1 MVWNMKGSESR
12 FLFCI
17 RIDGRDD
24 LDYNELT
31 PPIGG
36 MERWFIVKTL
46 KFKIQG
52 MTCSSCAARIDDVLN
67 DIEGILD
74 SRINL
79 ANDTLHVDIDDA
91 RIDERSIQEMISKI
105 GYDATS
111 LDDNAV
117 TKTFKVIGMSCQMC
131 ASHVTRRVSELDGVK
146 DAHVNL
152 ATDQLS
158 IRYEKNRI
166 KPVRIKEA
174 LQEIGYDLDLDKR
187 LEKAKNDEHTRMILA
202 RNKMV
207 KSAILT
213 SVIMMLMVID
223 MWIVEI
229 PFYVPVVAL
238 FAAPVVFV
246 FGIDVHKKSLRSLKS
261 GRPNMDV
268 LVSLGSLPPYVI
280 GLLGIFFPMTTFIE
294 MAATIMTFH
303 LIGKFLESR
312 AKGRASQAIEKLLAL
327 SPERARIIVDGEER
341 EVMTSELQIGDIMM
355 IRPGE
360 RVPIDGTIVSG
371 KSQIDESLATG
382 ESMPV
387 LKEIGDEVIGA
398 TINYEG
404 SLQVKVTKT
413 GNDTFL
419 AKVVELV
426 ESCQGSKVP
435 IQAFADR
442 VTGYFVPVIMILS
455 VLTFFSF
462 LIFSAFH
469 LNILSFMEGYLPWIN
484 SEQTPLRLAF
494 ITSTAVLV
502 IACPCALGL
511 GTPTALMVGSGIGA
525 KQGILIR
532 NGEAVQTLKDVQAI
546 AFDKTGTLTYGKP
559 EVTNRYVIHGDEAKL
574 IERAASLEHHAR
586 HPLATA
592 VLADAKSRG
601 IPLKEV
607 LDFAS
612 ITGMGLTGSIDGK
625 TILIGNRRLM
635 ETHAIDTKAYED
647 VISGFEAEAK
657 TVLLVAEGKQLIGMI
672 AVADRLKSGVKE
684 AMNAL
689 ASMGIETVMITGDNE
704 RTARAIGNQANIKQI
719 VAGVTPD
726 GKVQALESLQK
737 TGRIVAMVGD
747 GMNDAPALKQ
757 ANVGIALGTGTDI
770 AIEAADITLV
780 SSEID
785 VVIKA
790 ITLSKATFKKIKEN
804 YFWAWIYNAIAIPFA
819 MFGLL
824 HPMIGAA
831 MMSLSSLN
839 VIYNSLRLKKTDLGR
854 RTT

>member
-1 MVWNMKGSESR
+1 M
-12 FLFCI
+12 
-17 RIDGRDD
+17 
-24 LDYNELT
+24 
-31 PPIGG
+31 
-36 MERWFIVKTL
+36 KTL
-46 KFKIQG
+46 KFKIHG
-52 MTCSSCAARIDDVLN
+52 MTCSSCATRIDDVLN
-67 DIEGILD
+67 DVEGVLE

-79 ANDTLHVDIDDA
+79 ANDMLHVDVDDT
-91 RIDERSIQEMISKI
+91 RIDESRIREMIRKI

-111 LDDNAV
+111 LDDKAV
-117 TKTFKVIGMSCQMC
+117 TKTFKVIGMTCQMC
-131 ASHVTRRVSELDGVK
+131 ATHVAKSVSKLDGVK
-146 DAHVNL
+146 EANVNL
-152 ATDQLS
+152 ASGQLKVS
-158 IRYEKNRI
+158 YDGNGIRPMRF
-166 KPVRIKEA
+166 KEA
-174 LQEIGYDLDLDKR
+174 LQEIGYDLDL
-187 LEKAKNDEHTRMILA
+187 EKSLDAAKQDDHARMTLA

-213 SVIMMLMVID
+213 SIIMILMVMD
-223 MWIVEI
+223 MFLVDI
-229 PFYVPVVAL
+229 PFYVPIVAL
-238 FAAPVVFV
+238 IAAPVVFV
-246 FGIDVHKKSLRSLKS
+246 FGLDVHKKSLKSLKS

-268 LVSLGSLPPYVI
+268 LVSLGSLPPYLI
-280 GLLGIFFPMTTFIE
+280 GLMGIFFPMTTFIE

-312 AKGRASQAIEKLLAL
+312 AKGRASKAIEKLLSL
-327 SPERARIIVDGEER
+327 SPETARIIVNGKEI
-341 EVMTSELQIGDIMM
+341 EVGTSDLKVGDIMM

-360 RVPIDGTIVSG
+360 RVPIDGTVRLG
-371 KSQIDESLATG
+371 KSRIDESLATG

-404 SLQVKVTKT
+404 SLEVEVTKT
-413 GNDTFL
+413 GQDTFL
-419 AKVVELV
+419 SKVVELV

-442 VTGYFVPVIMILS
+442 ITGYFVPVIMILS

-462 LIFSAFH
+462 LIFSEFH
-469 LNILSFMEGYLPWIN
+469 LNILGFMEDYLPWIN
-484 SEQTPLRLAF
+484 SDQTPLRLAF

-532 NGEAVQTLKDVQAI
+532 NGEAVQTLKDVKAI

-559 EVTNRYVIHGDEAKL
+559 EVTDRHVIHGDISEL
-574 IERAASLEHHAR
+574 IQTAASLEHHAS
-586 HPLATA
+586 HPLAKA
-592 VLADAKSRG
+592 VLADAKS
-601 IPLKEV
+601 LKIRLKDV
-607 LDFAS
+607 RDFAS
-612 ITGMGLTGSIDGK
+612 ATGMGLTGSIDGVMVV
-625 TILIGNRRLM
+625 IGNRRIM
-635 ETHAIDTKAYED
+635 ENHGIETKTYED
-647 VISGFEAEAK
+647 VISGFEEEAK
-657 TVLLVAEGKQLIGMI
+657 TVLLVAAGKRLIGII

-689 ASMGIETVMITGDNE
+689 ESMGIKTVMVTGDNE
-704 RTARAIGNQANIKQI
+704 RTARAIQKQANIEHV

-726 GKVQALESLQK
+726 GKVDALRNLQE
-737 TGRIVAMVGD
+737 TYQTVAMVGD

-780 SSEID
+780 SSEIE

-790 ITLSKATFKKIKEN
+790 ITLSKATFKKIREN

-839 VIYNSLRLKKTDLGR
+839 VIYNSLRLKKIDFER
-854 RTT
+854 SRA